1 MPRPKGSKNK
11 PKLNKLTTAADY
23 TAAIEAKTAEKAQLE
38 QNISET
44 LDQIN
49 SLKAQLKANRA
60 SLKAVEK
67 AMDKLE
73 SQKASADAKA
83 ALDAQKTELDAA
95 VQKLLADGMSM
106 DDIIG
111 ILNGQNQ

>member
-11 PKLNKLTTAADY
+11 PKLNKLATTADY
-23 TAAIEAKTAEKAQLE
+23 AAAIEAKIAEKAQLE

-60 SLKAVEK
+60 SLKAAEK
-67 AMDKLE
+67 AIDKLE
-73 SQKASADAKA
+73 SQKANADAKA
-83 ALDAQKTELDAA
+83 VMDAQKNELEST

>member
-11 PKLNKLTTAADY
+11 PKLNKLATAADY
-23 TAAIEAKTAEKAQLE
+23 TAAIEAKNAEKAQLE

-49 SLKAQLKANRA
+49 SLKAQLKTNRA
-60 SLKAVEK
+60 ALKAAEK
-67 AMDKLE
+67 AIDKLV
-73 SQKASADAKA
+73 SKKASADAKA
-83 ALDAQKTELDAA
+83 TLEAQKTELDSA

-106 DDIIG
+106 DDILG
-111 ILNGQNQ
+111 ILHG

>member
-11 PKLNKLTTAADY
+11 PKLNKLATAADY
-23 TAAIEAKTAEKAQLE
+23 TAAIEAKNAEKAQLE

-49 SLKAQLKANRA
+49 SLKAQLKTNRA
-60 SLKAVEK
+60 ALKAAEK
-67 AMDKLE
+67 AIDKLV
-73 SQKASADAKA
+73 SKKASADAKA
-83 ALDAQKTELDAA
+83 TLEAQKTELDSA

-106 DDIIG
+106 DEILG
-111 ILNGQNQ
+111 KLNG

>member
-11 PKLNKLTTAADY
+11 PKLNKLATAADY

-60 SLKAVEK
+60 SLKAAEK
-67 AMDKLE
+67 AIDKLE
-73 SQKASADAKA
+73 SQKANADAKA
-83 ALDAQKTELDAA
+83 ALDAQKTELDSA

>member
-1 MPRPKGSKNK
+1 MPRLKGSKNK
-11 PKLNKLTTAADY
+11 PKLNKLATAADY

-67 AMDKLE
+67 AIDKLE

-83 ALDAQKTELDAA
+83 ALDAQKTELDSA